1 MNNLLREN
9 TNGVQ
14 IITINRPKQLNALNK
29 ETIEELHL
37 ALTEAVNDAA
47 VKVIV
52 LTGSGEKSFVAG
64 ADIKELANLGVEEG
78 KQLAK
83 KNHETLFDFVENLRK
98 PVIAAINGFALGG
111 GLELAMACHLRVAS
125 DNARMGLPETSLG
138 LIPGYGGTQ
147 RLAQLIGKG
156 RAFEFIFTA
165 KMIHAD
171 EALRYGLVNHVV
183 SQTELIGK
191 CMSLAQSMLKN
202 SLVALAFAIEA
213 VNAGF
218 KDGVDGFEAEISA
231 FGDCFG
237 TRDFKEGT
245 SAFIEKRKANFPGN

>member
-1 MNNLLREN
+1 MNNLLRE
-9 TNGVQ
+9 TKNGVQ
-14 IITINRPKQLNALNK
+14 SITINRLKQLNALNV

-37 ALTEAVNDAA
+37 AFSQAAEDAE

-52 LTGSGEKSFVAG
+52 LTGCGEKSFVAG
-64 ADIKELANLGVEEG
+64 ADIKELADLSVEEG
-78 KQLAK
+78 KYLAAK
-83 KNHETLFDFVENLRK
+83 GHETLFDFVENLRK

-111 GLELAMACHLRVAS
+111 GLELAMACHIRVAS

-156 RAFEFIFTA
+156 RAFELIFTA
-165 KMIHAD
+165 KMIDAN

-183 SQTELIGK
+183 AQAELLNK

-202 SLVALAFAIEA
+202 SPVALGFAIDA

-218 KDGVDGFEAEISA
+218 MDDVNGFDVEISS
-231 FGDCFG
+231 FGQCFG

-245 SAFIEKRKANFPGN
+245 SAFIEKRKANFPGD